1 MMFNDLIIK
10 LLVIQNIANDIHY
23 LCYGPAFYSKH
34 IFVDEIKFKK
44 EIDKIKEI
52 CLLGS
57 NTRPLQ
63 NKEYLAKAVDLLPEL
78 KEKDDKY
85 NFNILLYEIGKTLDF
100 IETMQGLKTG
110 EANLIG
116 GIAEKLQ
123 QFKGLLNLQIEE

>member
-1 MMFNDLIIK
+1 MIFNDLIIK

-23 LCYGPAFYSKH
+23 LCYGSAFYSKH
-34 IFVDEIKFKK
+34 IFVDEIKFRK
-44 EIDKIKEI
+44 EIDKIKEV

-63 NKEYLAKAVDLLPEL
+63 NKEYLKSAVDLLPEL
-78 KEKDDKY
+78 KEKDDKF
-85 NFNILLYEIGKTLDF
+85 NFNTLLYEIEKALDF

>member
-1 MMFNDLIIK
+1 MIFNDLIIK

-23 LCYGPAFYSKH
+23 LCHGEAFYAKH
-34 IFVDEIKFKK
+34 IFVDEIKFRK
-44 EIDKIKEI
+44 EIDKIKEV

-63 NKEYLAKAVDLLPEL
+63 NKEYLKSAVDLLPEL
-78 KEKDDKY
+78 KEKDDKF
-85 NFNILLYEIGKTLDF
+85 NFNTLLYEIEKALDF

-123 QFKGLLNLQIEE
+123 QFKGLLNLQIED